1 MNSMS
6 IALMALL
13 FPLSSPPVLVENMNL
28 DYKGGAGTATVSKAQ
43 FVLEEQ
49 TWDFTNATFDVRSQD
64 GVLTIE
70 RTEDNFSYPIKA
82 AFLDDVSVA
91 RAGGVWA
98 DYAPGRV
105 IGRVQSAHLEKGKDR
120 TDLGRSSIDCRAS
133 SRNIHPIDSC
143 IASGRLKVASIGGL
157 ENSRAIEVSDI
168 DLAITRGKT
177 TFSVRVGGIGKITG
191 NGTTTHEPQVST
203 VKIKVDKVKLGILD
217 ITGRFFDEI
226 KDLQSENVKVSR
238 PYIWVIYAKG
248 QM

>member
-6 IALMALL
+6 IALIALL
-13 FPLSSPPVLVENMNL
+13 FPLSSPPVLVENLNL
-28 DYKGGAGTATVSKAQ
+28 DYKAGAGQAQVSKAQ
-43 FVLEEQ
+43 FVLEDQ
-49 TWDFTNATFDVRSQD
+49 TWNFTDATFDVRAQD

-70 RTEDNFSYPIKA
+70 RPEDNFSYPIEA
-82 AFLDDVSVA
+82 DFLDEVSVA
-91 RAGGVWA
+91 RASGVWA
-98 DYAPGRV
+98 DYAPGKV
-105 IGRVQSAHLEKGKDR
+105 IGRVQSAYLEKGKDI
-120 TDLGRSSIDCRAS
+120 TNLGRSSIDCRAS

-143 IASGRLKVASIGGL
+143 IAAGRLKVATIGGL
-157 ENSRAIEVSDI
+157 ENERAINISDI
-168 DLAITRGKT
+168 DVAISRGKT

-191 NGTTTHEPQVST
+191 NGTTSHEPQVST

-226 KDLQSENVKVSR
+226 KDQESENLKVSR

>member
-13 FPLSSPPVLVENMNL
+13 LPLSAPPVLVENMSL
-28 DYKGGAGTATVSKAQ
+28 DYKGGAGTAVVTKAQ

-49 TWDFTNATFDVRSQD
+49 TWNFTDATFDVRAQD

-70 RTEDNFSYPIKA
+70 RPEDNFSYPINA
-82 AFLDDVSVA
+82 SFLDDVSAA
-91 RAGGVWA
+91 RAAGIWA

-105 IGRVQSAHLEKGKDR
+105 IGRVQSAYLEKNKDV
-120 TDLGRSSIDCRAS
+120 TELGRSSIDCRAS
-133 SRNIHPIDSC
+133 ARNIHPIDSC
-143 IASGRLKVASIGGL
+143 ISSGRLKVASIGGL
-157 ENSRAIEVSDI
+157 ESERAVDIKDI
-168 DLAITRGKT
+168 DLAITRGRT

-217 ITGRFFDEI
+217 ITGRFFNEL
-226 KDLQSENVKVSR
+226 KGLESENIKVSR